1 MLHIVA
7 LEVSVCFF
15 SMLFSTQKGAGFTFN
30 SFKVRLPF
38 VESCQSATDIDQ
50 DAMLDVGFKV
60 FLWFTFTVE
69 FGCWVWGNSAPTSP
83 IRVGAHH
90 MVPRS
95 EVPKKSLG
103 LRSSGLSVNWF
114 KVIEVQPPR
123 RGMVHNHG
131 VPKDIALI
139 LG

>member
-1 MLHIVA
+1 M
-7 LEVSVCFF
+7 FF
-15 SMLFSTQKGAGFTFN
+15 SMLFSTQEGAGFTFN

-38 VESCQSATDIDQ
+38 VESCQSAKDTDQ

-90 MVPRS
+90 MVPQRCPRRVWAS
-95 EVPKKSLG
+95 EVPDS
-103 LRSSGLSVNWF
+103 RVNWF

>member
-1 MLHIVA
+1 
-7 LEVSVCFF
+7 
-15 SMLFSTQKGAGFTFN
+15 MLFSTQKGEGFTFN

-38 VESCQSATDIDQ
+38 VESCQSAKDTDQ

-90 MVPRS
+90 MVPRRCPRRVWAS
-95 EVPKKSLG
+95 EVPDS
-103 LRSSGLSVNWF
+103 R
-114 KVIEVQPPR
+114 EPPR

>member
-1 MLHIVA
+1 MFFPC
-7 LEVSVCFF
+7 CFF
-15 SMLFSTQKGAGFTFN
+15 HVVFN
-30 SFKVRLPF
+30 PERGGVHVIQVRLPF
-38 VESCQSATDIDQ
+38 VESCQSAKDTDQ

-90 MVPRS
+90 MVPRRCPRRVWAS
-95 EVPKKSLG
+95 EVQDS
-103 LRSSGLSVNWF
+103 RVNWF
-114 KVIEVQPPR
+114 EVIEVQPPR